1 MEWREGKR
9 THNSVGSSRTAVGY
23 QSALHEDILLEG
35 VSPLVCDRD
44 LNLLHDQHDGS
55 LVIPLPPE
63 VGLAEE
69 IVEIA
74 VESIL
79 LVLHDE
85 HLVDLLHDGLLEPVV
100 DDLEVLLLHLDDL
113 LLVVERVEAV
123 DEVEALAI
131 EAVGEGRIRGLTLG
145 DIGGEALGAVDGF

>member
-1 MEWREGKR
+1 MHK
-9 THNSVGSSRTAVGY
+9 
-23 QSALHEDILLEG
+23 DILLEG
-35 VSPLVCDRD
+35 VSPIVCNRD
-44 LNLLHDQHDGS
+44 LDLLYDQHDCG

-69 IVEIA
+69 VVKIA

-131 EAVGEGRIRGLTLG
+131 EAVGEGRVRGLALG